1 MNALGLVDT
10 VSSATG
16 KIESNIPD
24 LMSLAKLV
32 PKFRKTAQQVLKA
45 FAKLVKV
52 VTCIWQKLDDF
63 KDFLG

>member
-1 MNALGLVDT
+1 MHLDLLT
-10 VSSATG
+10 L
-16 KIESNIPD
+16 IESNIPD

-52 VTCIWQKLDDF
+52 ITCIWQKLDDF